1 MHYVIYLIPFIGAF
15 AGWFIN
21 YLAVQILFHPSTPK
35 KFLGIRFQGI
45 LPKNQKQIATTLG
58 NLASEGIKPYI
69 SELEASITS
78 PSNIDKMMPFVE
90 KHIDHFLRVK
100 LAERMPVISMF
111 IGESTIAEL
120 KSVFIEELQDLFP
133 ELMKNYIDGMKEDLE
148 VEKLI
153 ATKIESIKTD
163 RLEYI
168 LNNTLR
174 KQLAYYKTLS
184 IALGFIFGLL
194 QLTIVII
201 AR

>member
-21 YLAVQILFHPSTPK
+21 YLALQILFHPSTPK
-35 KFLGIRFQGI
+35 KFLGVRFQGI
-45 LPKNQKQIATTLG
+45 LPKHQKQIATTLG

-120 KSVFIEELQDLFP
+120 KSVFIEELKELFP
-133 ELMKNYIDGMKEDLE
+133 ELMKNYIDGMKEDLD

>member
-21 YLAVQILFHPSTPK
+21 YLALRILFHPSTPK
-35 KFLGIRFQGI
+35 RFLGVRFQGI

-120 KSVFIEELQDLFP
+120 KSVFIEELKELFP
-133 ELMKNYIDGMKEDLE
+133 ELMKNYIDGMKEDLD

>member
-21 YLAVQILFHPSTPK
+21 YLALQILFHPSTPK
-35 KFLGIRFQGI
+35 KFLGVELQGI
-45 LPKNQKQIATTLG
+45 LPKHQKQIATTLG

-69 SELEASITS
+69 REVEANITS

-133 ELMKNYIDGMKEDLE
+133 ELMKNYIDGMKEDLD

-153 ATKIESIKTD
+153 ATKIEAVQINK
-163 RLEYI
+163 LEAF
-168 LNNTLR
+168 LKNAFG
-174 KQLAYYKTLS
+174 KQLNY
-184 IALGFIFGLL
+184 LGIFSATIGFLIGLI
-194 QLTIVII
+194 QLLIVLL
-201 AR
+201 AK

>member
-21 YLAVQILFHPSTPK
+21 YLALRILFHPSTPK
-35 KFLGIRFQGI
+35 RFLGVRFQGI

-69 SELEASITS
+69 SEVEASITS
-78 PSNIDKMMPFVE
+78 ASNIDKMMPFVE

-120 KSVFIEELQDLFP
+120 KSVFIEELKELFP
-133 ELMKNYIDGMKEDLE
+133 ELMKNYIDGMKEDLD